1 MATKLLN
8 RIYSDFDLSFAAN
21 PVTGDLAKKYDV
33 NAVKQSL
40 KTLILTRFYERPF
53 QPKLGSPIYAML
65 FDNIDVISANRL
77 QLELELLISKYEPR
91 VLTQNIEVIPEYDL
105 NAFRV
110 DLTFQVIGVEGPV
123 TFSTILRRSR

>member
-1 MATKLLN
+1 MDIKKVN
-8 RIYSDFDLSFAAN
+8 RIYSDLDLSFAAN

-65 FDNIDVISANRL
+65 FENIDIISANRL
-77 QLELELLISKYEPR
+77 QIELDILISKYEPR
-91 VLTQNIEVIPEYDL
+91 VVTQDIEVIPEYDE

-110 DLTFQVIGVEGPV
+110 NLTFQVIGVEGPV

>member
-1 MATKLLN
+1 MDIKKVN

-21 PVTGDLAKKYDV
+21 PVTGDVAKKYDV

-53 QPKLGSPIYAML
+53 QPRLGSPIYAML
-65 FDNIDVISANRL
+65 FENIDIISANRL
-77 QLELELLISKYEPR
+77 QIELDILISKYEPR
-91 VLTQNIEVIPEYDL
+91 VVTQNIEVIPEYDE

-110 DLTFQVIGVEGPV
+110 NLTFQVVGVEGPV